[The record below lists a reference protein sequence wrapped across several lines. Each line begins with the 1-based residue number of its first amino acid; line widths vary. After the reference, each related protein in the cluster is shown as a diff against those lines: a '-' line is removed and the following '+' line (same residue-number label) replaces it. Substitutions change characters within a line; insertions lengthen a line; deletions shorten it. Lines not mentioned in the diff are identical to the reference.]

1 MSLIVNVVDFFDSKD
16 NVNTLCRFFSNL
28 ADSLLQ
34 KLPQT
39 IIKYEIKTN
48 KEYYKQIQNECEDF
62 VLHNVEVTISFEKI
76 LNKLD
81 VAKTSGVD

>member
-34 KLPQT
+34 KLSQT
-39 IIKYEIKTN
+39 IIKYGIKTN
-48 KEYYKQIQNECEDF
+48 REYYKQIQNEREDL
-62 VLHNVEVTISFEKI
+62 VLHDVEVTISFEKI
-76 LNKLD
+76 LKKLD
-81 VAKTSGVD
+81 VAKTSGVY

>member
-48 KEYYKQIQNECEDF
+48 KEYYKQVQNECEDF